1 MKGLPA
7 GGPFRKLNSAIC
19 NAICKLPTARTK
31 APPEAGIYD
40 GLQRRAQRP
49 PGLNCHLCEIGPK
62 IFKKGISSVI
72 APGALSV
79 MV

>member
-1 MKGLPA
+1 MVSKGVPNDHQALTVTYV
-7 GGPFRKLNSAIC
+7 K
-19 NAICKLPTARTK
+19 
-31 APPEAGIYD
+31 
-40 GLQRRAQRP
+40 
-49 PGLNCHLCEIGPK
+49 IGPK